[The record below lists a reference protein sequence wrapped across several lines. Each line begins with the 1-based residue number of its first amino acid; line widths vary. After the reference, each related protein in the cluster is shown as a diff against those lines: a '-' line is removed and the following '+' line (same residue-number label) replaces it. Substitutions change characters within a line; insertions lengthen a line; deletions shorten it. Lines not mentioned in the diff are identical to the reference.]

1 MSEKNIIQIR
11 CPESGDTVYIRLMPD
26 GADESRADREMF
38 DMARRMGIRVR
49 EVKNQNEL
57 CEKAVIFNAGL
68 DDRVVEI
75 AKSFVRESFL
85 ENCPDLEPMEIH
97 LETEDG
103 KAFWEILSADR
114 QTYRAEADIG
124 EIKKLEKEYAS
135 FLPGPA
141 DEPYVIDA
149 AWAADF
155 LDRMFG

>member
-11 CPESGDTVYIRLMPD
+11 CPESGDTVYLKLMPD
-26 GADESRADREMF
+26 GADEGHADKEMF
-38 DMARRMGIRVR
+38 DMARQMGIRVR

-85 ENCPDLEPMEIH
+85 ENCPDLEPDEIY
-97 LETEDG
+97 LEIADG
-103 KAFWEILSADR
+103 KAFWEIIADDG

-124 EIKKLEKEYAS
+124 EIKKLENEYAR
-135 FLPGPA
+135 FLTEPA

>member
-11 CPESGDTVYIRLMPD
+11 CPESGDTIYIRLMPD
-26 GADESRADREMF
+26 GADESHADREMF

-49 EVKNQNEL
+49 EVKNQNDL
-57 CEKAVIFNAGL
+57 REKAMIFNAGL

-75 AKSFVRESFL
+75 AKAFVRESFL
-85 ENCPDLEPMEIH
+85 ESCQGLEPMEIH

-103 KAFWEILSADR
+103 KAFWEIMADDG
-114 QTYRAEADIG
+114 QSYRAEADTG
-124 EIKKLEKEYAS
+124 EIRELEKEYS
-135 FLPGPA
+135 GFLPGPA